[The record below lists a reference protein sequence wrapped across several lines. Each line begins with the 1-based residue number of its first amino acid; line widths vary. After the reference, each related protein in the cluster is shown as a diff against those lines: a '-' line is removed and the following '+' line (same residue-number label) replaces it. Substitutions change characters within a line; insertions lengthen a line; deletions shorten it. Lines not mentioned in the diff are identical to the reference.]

1 MFMAA
6 DGWDKQNT
14 EDRRQLETAEQAYI
28 HRLCLDQSPALR
40 RYAWSLGFRGEAVD
54 DWLQETFL
62 VAIRRI
68 DVLKAQENPGAYLVR
83 ILRNVIGHELR
94 RMKYAARLAE
104 ELRAG
109 ERAEAEGYRDE
120 PDPATLYRG
129 LVSDEDLQLL
139 LRFYLEGWSQK
150 DLARELG
157 IDPEACS
164 KRIQRAKA
172 RLKAAME
179 RDGLG

>member
-1 MFMAA
+1 MKRSRSKAAGARREVSALFMAA

-28 HRLCLDQSPALR
+28 HRLCLDHYPALR

-94 RMKYAARLAE
+94 RMKYAARLAKSDDRKTQKE
-104 ELRAG
+104 TA
-109 ERAEAEGYRDE
+109 
-120 PDPATLYRG
+120 AT
-129 LVSDEDLQLL
+129 
-139 LRFYLEGWSQK
+139 QK
-150 DLARELG
+150 N
-157 IDPEACS
+157 
-164 KRIQRAKA
+164 KRPK
-172 RLKAAME
+172 
-179 RDGLG
+179 